1 MTDPNLQNQ
10 SQSQSLVLN
19 IQNSSDI
26 ALEQKIF
33 SQIASAGHQLGVIS
47 DVLDILVTA
56 YRQNSKT
63 TLTLDIESTLNRFKE
78 MQVQIDQEK
87 KARAPERVIEVLEAM
102 RSEDQEAYLRIATSL
117 RSWLNKQADL

>member
-19 IQNSSDI
+19 IQNSSDL

-102 RSEDQEAYLRIATSL
+102 RSEDQEAYLRMATSL